1 MFILLF
7 TLLFRRAPVHLPT
20 RAALRGTV
28 LFLSLLASGCAMDG
42 VVTVREPTTARPEQ
56 PLRVAAIER
65 PATAGAIFGSDTY
78 VPLFEDRRA
87 RRVGDTLVVTIT
99 ENLSATRSSDTSSQR
114 TGSNSLAV
122 PKLFGLP
129 GKFVQGDS
137 LTASSDNKFE
147 GKGATSSAN
156 TFSGTITVTVV
167 EVLPNGN
174 LVVSGEKQVGVNR
187 DSQTI
192 RLSGVVNPAQIVSGN
207 SITSTQIADARID
220 YRGKGA
226 IDEAQTMGWLAR
238 FFLSV
243 LPF

>member
-1 MFILLF
+1 MFALLF
-7 TLLFRRAPVHLPT
+7 LLLSGRTLVQSPT
-20 RAALRGTV
+20 RASLGAAL
-28 LFLSLLASGCAMDG
+28 FSSLLASGCAMDG
-42 VVTVREPTTARPEQ
+42 VVAVREPTTARPEQ
-56 PLRVAAIER
+56 PLRVAAVER
-65 PATAGAIFGSDTY
+65 PATNGSIFASDSF

-87 RRVGDTLVVTIT
+87 RRVGDTLVVVIT

-114 TGSNSLAV
+114 TGSNALAV
-122 PKLFGLP
+122 PKVFGLP
-129 GKFVQGDS
+129 GKFVQGDT

-156 TFSGTITVTVV
+156 TFTGTMTVTVV

-207 SITSTQIADARID
+207 SINSTQIADARID